1 MLDIAAAMGAK
12 LILVVEDNPV
22 DRLLFEDS
30 LSAVYQLDTAADGE
44 TALSRLDSP
53 SLPAVDLLLL
63 DLKLPRRFGR
73 EDTKEEGYRVIQHL
87 RQQAGKRSPE
97 IVVVSDY
104 LTAEDWPRLEK
115 LGVRYVLPKRVTD
128 EQLYATVADALRLA
142 A

>member
-1 MLDIAAAMGAK
+1 MLDVAEATGTK

-30 LSAVYQLDTAADGE
+30 LRAVYQLDTAADSE

-63 DLKLPRRFGR
+63 DLKLPRRFGQ

-104 LTAEDWPRLEK
+104 LTPEDRPRLEK
-115 LGVRYVLPKRVTD
+115 LGVRYALPKRVTD
-128 EQLYATVADALRLA
+128 DQLYAAVADALRPA